1 MKRTWICLLLV
12 LAMLFCAACS
22 GDGDSSSDKKK
33 DESQSTSDKV
43 DKAEKLE
50 AAANE
55 MIASAGVEAVEVVI
69 GEIEEGRYGAS
80 AKVTAQIP
88 NYTELFTAAYAEKNP
103 TKALANAIEDEEY
116 TTVEYQG
123 YAPVYYEG
131 DEQIVETDALVKTF
145 IEKELIKA
153 INAVLESE
161 AVEE

>member
-33 DESQSTSDKV
+33 DESQSASDKV

-80 AKVTAQIP
+80 A
-88 NYTELFTAAYAEKNP
+88 EKNP

-123 YAPVYYEG
+123 YATVYYEG